1 MSQVWGVFG
10 SFSTFSRLTSAAND
24 DWVDRMSHIYSSV
37 VLVLFAIVVTT
48 GQLVGDPIHC
58 WCPAQFTGAY
68 VAYTKWICWISNTYY
83 IPMSDTIPVNI
94 NERED
99 RQLTYYQWV
108 PLILLFQALL
118 FKAPNL
124 LWRILH
130 GTSGV
135 NLDKLCELS
144 EKTQYGSPD
153 DRKKTIEHIAYFMDR
168 WLDSNRIYHC
178 NFVVKTRQKFA
189 KICCCFCGKREGTYL
204 SGLYLSIKVLYLVN
218 IIGQFFMLNSF
229 LSTDFGI
236 YGFQVM
242 QHFNEY
248 GAFKESP
255 LFPRVTL
262 CDFSI
267 RQMTN
272 LQRFTVQC
280 VLPINLFNE
289 KIFIFLWF
297 WFVFVAILASANMI
311 SWLYYM
317 IYRRNNAA
325 YVKKYLKLS
334 ATPLINNDKKQYR
347 NFADNYLRND
357 GVFVL
362 RVIGKNSTD
371 LVLTDLVKQ
380 LWKIFKEKPTS

>member
-1 MSQVWGVFG
+1 MVWGVFG

-135 NLDKLCELS
+135 NLDKLCELA

-204 SGLYLSIKVLYLVN
+204 SGLYLTIKVLYLVN

-297 WFVFVAILASANMI
+297 WFVFVAVLASANMI

>member
-1 MSQVWGVFG
+1 
-10 SFSTFSRLTSAAND
+10 
-24 DWVDRMSHIYSSV
+24 
-37 VLVLFAIVVTT
+37 
-48 GQLVGDPIHC
+48 
-58 WCPAQFTGAY
+58 
-68 VAYTKWICWISNTYY
+68 
-83 IPMSDTIPVNI
+83 MSDTIPVNI

-135 NLDKLCELS
+135 NLDKLCELA

-204 SGLYLSIKVLYLVN
+204 SGLYLTIKVLYLVN

-297 WFVFVAILASANMI
+297 WFVFVAVLASANMI
-311 SWLYYM
+311 SWLYYL

-347 NFADNYLRND
+347 NFADNYLRSD

-380 LWKIFKEKPTS
+380 LWKIFKEKPAS

>member
-135 NLDKLCELS
+135 NLDKLCELA

-204 SGLYLSIKVLYLVN
+204 SGLYLTIKVLYLVN

-297 WFVFVAILASANMI
+297 WFVFVAVLASANMI

>member
-1 MSQVWGVFG
+1 MVWGVFG

-37 VLVLFAIVVTT
+37 ILVLFAIVVTT

-83 IPMSDTIPVNI
+83 VPMSDTIPVNI

-135 NLDKLCELS
+135 NLDKLCELA

-153 DRKKTIEHIAYFMDR
+153 DRKKTIEHLAYFMDR

-204 SGLYLSIKVLYLVN
+204 SGLYLTIKLLYVVN
-218 IIGQFFMLNSF
+218 VIGQFFMLNSF

-242 QHFNEY
+242 QHFNDH
-248 GAFKESP
+248 GSFKESP

-297 WFVFVAILASANMI
+297 WFVFVSTMACVNMLG
-311 SWLYYM
+311 WVYYM
-317 IYRRNNAA
+317 AFKKNNTR
-325 YVKKYLKLS
+325 YIKKYLKLS
-334 ATPLINNDKKQYR
+334 NHQILNNEKKLYR

-380 LWKIFKEKPTS
+380 LWKIFKEKPTG

>member
-1 MSQVWGVFG
+1 MGVWGVFG

>member
-1 MSQVWGVFG
+1 MVWGVFG

>member
-1 MSQVWGVFG
+1 MGVWGVFG

-135 NLDKLCELS
+135 NLDKLCELA

-204 SGLYLSIKVLYLVN
+204 SGLYLTIKVLYLVN

-297 WFVFVAILASANMI
+297 WFVFVAVLASANMI